1 MMKLILAVTLLIAVI
16 SLLMNILMWK
26 RINKVSDKRKELKG
40 ELLKLKKST
49 TISLENHK
57 QHIEN
62 LLYKAKQAKYAP
74 TSPVQHTGQQP
85 TQQLPPQPI
94 QQPVQQ
100 PVQQNN
106 KNGKHG
112 KHEKNKGN
120 NKPQQPTIIKTFYL
134 GINSDDIFFDVEEQK
149 SATSKF
155 VAYLT
160 SENEAFYEPID
171 VERVRSANVAASLKQ
186 SGMVSIK
193 DAQTFNVVEKGKIR
207 KDEDGWKIES
217 AVVVEF
223 SK

>member
-16 SLLMNILMWK
+16 SLLMNILMWIK
-26 RINKVSDKRKELKG
+26 INKVSDKRKELKG
-40 ELLKLKKST
+40 ELLKFKGELLNFKKNT

-62 LLYKAKQAKYAP
+62 LLNKAKQAEYAP
-74 TSPVQHTGQQP
+74 TSPVLSAG
-85 TQQLPPQPI
+85 
-94 QQPVQQ
+94 QQ

-106 KNGKHG
+106 KNGKCG
-112 KHEKNKGN
+112 KPAKNKGN
-120 NKPQQPTIIKTFYL
+120 NKQQQPTIIKTIYL
-134 GINSDDIFFDVEEQK
+134 GINSEDIFFDVEEQK

-207 KDEDGWKIES
+207 KEEDGWKIES

-223 SK
+223 GK

>member
-1 MMKLILAVTLLIAVI
+1 MKLILAVTLLIAVI

-40 ELLKLKKST
+40 ELLKFKKST

-85 TQQLPPQPI
+85 
-94 QQPVQQ
+94 
-100 PVQQNN
+100 VQQNN
-106 KNGKHG
+106 KNGKCG
-112 KHEKNKGN
+112 KPAKNKGN
-120 NKPQQPTIIKTFYL
+120 NKQQQPTIIKTIYL
-134 GINSDDIFFDVEEQK
+134 GINSEDIFFDVEEQK